1 MKGLGRN
8 TRFKKSKKY
17 SKKAGQ
23 GGYASGG
30 TITGTGVS
38 TASPQINPT
47 PRPLAPQA
55 LAQGALSS
63 YQAQPRKK
71 RGYGQAVNSL
81 PGRAVGG
88 TTTEVGKQAQS
99 YKEYVKKTF
108 GGGKT

>member
-8 TRFKKSKKY
+8 TRFKKSKDY
-17 SKKAGQ
+17 SEGGKVKKRAG
-23 GGYASGG
+23 GPIEGPARG
-30 TITGTGVS
+30 TF
-38 TASPQINPT
+38 TAKKVPPIPQ
-47 PRPLAPQA
+47 
-55 LAQGALSS
+55 
-63 YQAQPRKK
+63 